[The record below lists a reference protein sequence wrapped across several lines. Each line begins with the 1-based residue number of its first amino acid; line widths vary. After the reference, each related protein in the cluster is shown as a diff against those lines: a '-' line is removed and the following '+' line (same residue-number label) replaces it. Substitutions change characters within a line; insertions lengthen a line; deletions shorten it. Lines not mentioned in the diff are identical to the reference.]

1 LIKIFQPKYEQSK
14 DADLRD
20 RILKLLD
27 RAENCNTNEFY
38 MQLAEE
44 SFKANPTAAAG
55 ATLANAFYGQKNYA
69 KSLEYYEKAA
79 GLETNQENKAEY
91 YYNIAVIQLNEMKS
105 CAQARSYALKALE
118 Q

>member
-1 LIKIFQPKYEQSK
+1 KALQSGSDTSKLNTAIDYWGRVEGNITQMAAPYFDCEQLIKIFQPMYEQSK

-69 KSLEYYEKAA
+69 KSLEY
-79 GLETNQENKAEY
+79 
-91 YYNIAVIQLNEMKS
+91 
-105 CAQARSYALKALE
+105 
-118 Q
+118 